1 MFEPSDKEPEVIIAE
16 PAVPEKEIII
26 LDTNSL
32 SLDSGPKL
40 MIIHWTEREIPS
52 ESARRICPKTVK

>member
-26 LDTNSL
+26 LDTNSV
-32 SLDSGPKL
+32 SLDTGPKL
-40 MIIHWTEREIPS
+40 MIIH
-52 ESARRICPKTVK
+52 